1 MNIVAHNL
9 SAMNAQRQFGINV
22 KSKTKSAEKLSS
34 GYRINRA
41 ADDAAGLSI
50 SEKMRKQI
58 RGLTQG
64 ITNTQDGISL
74 CQVADGALAEV
85 NDMLHRITELSV
97 KAANGTNSAQDRQ
110 YIQEEIHEILQE
122 IDRIGETTKFNEL
135 HLFKEEKTPV
145 STALTVPVIP
155 STPSVPGT
163 GLTPPVDH
171 EGFIRDSIH
180 LTGASV
186 NIPKGNY
193 TVLATEAQGIS
204 INGTTIAW
212 SEVKDTTGN
221 AIDTN
226 AIAEGTYH
234 FEYNGL
240 TFSFD
245 TDVNATISDLISA
258 IDGTE
263 FQIGQKNI
271 SQNALTVSSITVTPG
286 SKTDEL
292 FSGNPLGSG
301 KTLYIEA
308 DNDGISIK
316 PNSYSAAY
324 TKMTWAQMGIDDWN
338 NAGGK
343 SFTFSDSVSGVSF
356 TGKIADDSNK
366 DEVINSLNAVNFKW
380 DYIDRDTSSNSSLK
394 LNGIK
399 VPTDG
404 GVITNKLSDVKLSD
418 ISYFQYGG
426 TNDFYATMGYD
437 SPSEIISGVTIS
449 LSLAEN
455 SSGDL
460 ALKIISA
467 KGNENIMSLNSSKT
481 SELSQNGYTLSVF
494 GSFNNAS
501 ETYHINTPGIT
512 NATAKKNQLRNYIGQ
527 EIATVTL
534 PSPYKYSINPKQV
547 TRTEYFLSS
556 YSTNEGKTVTP
567 SPTPQPPDSTPD
579 IPNQPAQDTNSSKK
593 HSLWIQSG
601 CEAGDGMFLEID
613 YMNTTLLGIHD
624 LDVATSD
631 TATLAMDAVKE
642 ALQKVTANRSKIGAQ
657 QNRLEHTIANEENV
671 VENTSAAESRIRD
684 TDMAKEMVQ
693 YSNINILE
701 QVGHA
706 MMAQA
711 NQSNQGVLTLLT

>member
-494 GSFNNAS
+494 GAFNNAS

-684 TDMAKEMVQ
+684 TDMTKEMVQ